1 MEFSSLK
8 RHSWGVHANTSA
20 DLLWSEPSRL
30 ISWVQRGTQPGL
42 KQKTQAIYQAAD
54 ADSLNSL
61 AQKMLQTR
69 PLLQKRDSTTGVMTG
84 ILVLLMSYPLLS
96 FLIFLA
102 FFLSFCLLN
111 VWENEILWGLKL
123 NFIWTILFLHWRS
136 IMKLFDVLLYLYLCL
151 RYSGPSYIW
160 VQLRKQNIGPRQLWA
175 RATNMLHIYSLFF
188 VSLPWW
194 KENSGELS
202 LNQTSFNGPAVCW
215 PSRVGWNLILSNT
228 LHCAG
233 NQITRGPTIHS
244 TRVQFQRYNAIK
256 AQ

>member
-1 MEFSSLK
+1 MR
-8 RHSWGVHANTSA
+8 RHGWGIHANTTA
-20 DLLWSEPSRL
+20 DLLWTEPSRL

-42 KQKTQAIYQAAD
+42 KQKTRAIYQAAD

-69 PLLQKRDSTTGVMTG
+69 PLLHKRDSTTGFMTG

-96 FLIFLA
+96 VLIILA
-102 FFLSFCLLN
+102 FFLIFCVYMYEKMRSSGASNWTYLDSIISALEVN
-111 VWENEILWGLKL
+111 HEIILRPALFIYMLK
-123 NFIWTILFLHWRS
+123 ILRALIYLGS
-136 IMKLFDVLLYLYLCL
+136 IKETKY
-151 RYSGPSYIW
+151 R
-160 VQLRKQNIGPRQLWA
+160 PRQLWA
-175 RATNMLHIYSLFF
+175 GATNMLHIYSLFF

-244 TRVQFQRYNAIK
+244 ARVQFQRYNAIK